1 MAKKSNRIYG
11 WRSEVQIFFDEIL
24 KNFELEADSLKVFQ
38 VACHSLDRYL
48 EAKEKLDREGI
59 TYMTST
65 GNVKKH
71 PANEIEKVAK
81 AQFLQAMRMLGI
93 SDLEPNRPGRP
104 TSIAGL

>member
-1 MAKKSNRIYG
+1 MGKKSNQVNG
-11 WRSEVQIFFDEIL
+11 WRREVQNFYDDII

-48 EAKEKLDREGI
+48 ESKEKLDSEGI

-65 GNVKKH
+65 GILKKN
-71 PANEIEKVAK
+71 PAFEVEKVSK

-93 SDLEPNRPGRP
+93 SDVEPNRPGRP
-104 TSIAGL
+104 TTRAGL